1 LNYKPEAAMANQ
13 EGIMNSQKKSWIP
26 VASAALLLLAAVSI
40 AGCSSSKPTA
50 KRDASVQS
58 TFATPADA
66 GQALQAAA
74 KAKDETTLAK
84 ILGPSAKPILSSG
97 DPAEDNATLESF
109 VSKYDQMNRWV
120 PMTDGTQILN
130 IGADNFPFPIPLA
143 RDASSKW
150 YFNTKAGADEILK
163 RQIGRNELLAIDACS
178 AIGNAEELYFKTSHD
193 GAPAHQYTTVIISS
207 PGKQD
212 GLYWEAPAG
221 KPSSPLGNLNEFA
234 KTALSTSTP
243 ADPLV
248 IDGYSFRVLTAQG
261 DKAKGGAKNYV
272 VGGKQTAGFAVIA
285 SPVKYRDSGVATFI
299 MSREGVVFE
308 KDLGPSTTDAAAAIK
323 EYNPTEGWEPAEQ

>member
-1 LNYKPEAAMANQ
+1 MSNQ
-13 EGIMNSQKKSWIP
+13 EGIMNSKKKNSVTWGS
-26 VASAALLLLAAVSI
+26 VASAALLLLAAISL
-40 AGCSSSKPTA
+40 AGCSGSKPAPTT
-50 KRDASVQS
+50 DASTQS

-74 KAKDETTLAK
+74 KAKDETALAK

-109 VSKYDQMNRWV
+109 VAKYDQMNRWV

-178 AIGNAEELYFKTSHD
+178 AIGNAEELYFKSAHD
-193 GAPAHQYTTVIISS
+193 GAPAHQYTTVIISN
-207 PGKQD
+207 P
-212 GLYWEAPAG
+212 E
-221 KPSSPLGNLNEFA
+221 N
-234 KTALSTSTP
+234 KTAS
-243 ADPLV
+243 
-248 IDGYSFRVLTAQG
+248 I
-261 DKAKGGAKNYV
+261 
-272 VGGKQTAGFAVIA
+272 GKL
-285 SPVKYRDSGVATFI
+285 PRDSPRA
-299 MSREGVVFE
+299 
-308 KDLGPSTTDAAAAIK
+308 L
-323 EYNPTEGWEPAEQ
+323 